1 MDFAETLKK
10 LMALQTTDSGLDEL
24 ERLQKGFAKEMTSL
38 DANVTNLKTQVQN
51 EKKALEDLLKG
62 RKTLEIE
69 AGSLD
74 TKIKKYQSQESE
86 VKSNE
91 QFAALKLEIEKSREE
106 KAKTEEKVLE
116 CLFKEDAQKLRIQDV
131 SQQLAQAEK
140 KAADDKK
147 AIEVKVADCRKAAA
161 EKQEERKK
169 QLAELPAEAAEGYES
184 LRNHGKKIAVAQVRE
199 DMTCSGCNMNIPPQ
213 ILNEIKKNMALQ
225 RCNCGRYLHVK
236 E

>member
-10 LMALQTTDSGLDEL
+10 LVALQTTDSGLDEL
-24 ERLQKGFAKEMTSL
+24 ARIQKGFAQEMNNL
-38 DANVTNLKTQVQN
+38 DANVTALKNHILN
-51 EKKALEDLLKG
+51 EKKAMEDLLKG

-69 AGSLD
+69 VGTLD

-91 QFAALKLEIEKSREE
+91 QFAALKLEIEKGREE
-106 KAKTEEKVLE
+106 KAKTEERVLE
-116 CLFKEDAQKLRIQDV
+116 CLFKEDEQKLKVQGYT
-131 SQQLAQAEK
+131 QQLAQAEK

-147 AIEVKVADCRKAAA
+147 DIEAKIADCKKAAA

-169 QLAELPAEAAEGYES
+169 QFAELPTEAAEGYQS
-184 LRNHGKKIAVAQVRE
+184 LREHGKKIAVAEVRE